1 MTVLSPGA
9 NASLPSGD
17 LTVLIRHGTIPG
29 VEIDVSVF
37 LVTGTGKV
45 RSDADMCFYGQPSVA
60 GGAVALAGASGGET
74 RFMVA
79 PGRIPAEVEK
89 VVFTATIHEN
99 RASFSRVPEIGLE
112 VGGISGR
119 IPCAGMTETAL
130 ILAELYQRN
139 GAWKLRVVGQGFNGG
154 LAKLAPHLGVE
165 VAEPAPAPA
174 PPAPKPTPAAP
185 KAEPAPAPKVEATT
199 PPKPVSLTK
208 VTLTKQNSTVNLK
221 KDDGRFGKIRVNLNW
236 NQKPK
241 KTGFFARN
249 TSLDLDVGAFV
260 ETRDGKMF
268 VIQALGS
275 AFGDFGRAPYT
286 KLLGDDRTGAVT
298 DGEWIEINGD
308 RWEDIRRVLVYAF
321 IYEGAPNWQ
330 ETDGVVR
337 VLVPGQPEIEVR
349 MNEYGDPRGTCA
361 VALLE
366 NQGGEVR
373 VSREVTFHKSQREMD
388 EQYGWGFRWTAGS
401 K

>member
-1 MTVLSPGA
+1 MTILSPGA
-9 NASLPSGD
+9 NAPLPAGD
-17 LTVLIRHGTIPG
+17 LTLLIRHGTIAE
-29 VEIDVSVF
+29 VEIDVSAF

-60 GGAVALAGASGGET
+60 GGAVVLAGTSGGET
-74 RFMVA
+74 KFTVA
-79 PGRIPAEVEK
+79 PSRIPAGIERVIL
-89 VVFTATIHEN
+89 TATIHEN
-99 RASFSRVPEIGLE
+99 RAAFGRLPEIGLE
-112 VGGISGR
+112 VGGVIGR

-139 GAWKLRVVGQGFNGG
+139 GAWKVRVVGQGFNGG

-165 VAEPAPAPA
+165 VAEPAPSPA
-174 PPAPKPTPAAP
+174 PPKPTPAPP
-185 KAEPAPAPKVEATT
+185 KTEPAP

-236 NQKPK
+236 NQRPK
-241 KTGFFARN
+241 KTGFFTRN
-249 TSLDLDVGAFV
+249 SSLDLDVGAFV
-260 ETRDGKMF
+260 ETRDGGLF
-268 VIQALGS
+268 VVQALGR
-275 AFGDFGRAPYT
+275 AFGDFNQAPFT

-298 DGEWIEINGD
+298 DGEWLEINGD
-308 RWEDIRRVLVYAF
+308 EWSEIERVLVYAF

-330 ETDGVVR
+330 ETDGIIR

-349 MNEYGDPRGTCA
+349 MNEYGDTRGMCA
-361 VALLE
+361 VASLE
-366 NQGGEVR
+366 NKGGQVR
-373 VSREVTFHKSQREMD
+373 VSREVTFHQGHEAMDRE
-388 EQYGWGFRWTAGS
+388 YGWGFRWTTAR

>member
-9 NASLPSGD
+9 NASLPGGD

-29 VEIDVSVF
+29 AEIDVSAF
-37 LVTGTGKV
+37 LVTGVGKV
-45 RSDADMCFYGQPSVA
+45 RSDADMCFYGQPSIA
-60 GGAVALAGASGGET
+60 GGAVALSGSSSGET
-74 RFMVA
+74 RFSVVL
-79 PGRIPAEVEK
+79 GRIPTGVEK

-99 RASFSRVPEIGLE
+99 RAPFSSVSEIALDVSG
-112 VGGISGR
+112 VSGR
-119 IPCAGMTETAL
+119 IPCSGMTETAL
-130 ILAELYQRN
+130 ILAELYERN
-139 GAWKLRVVGQGFNGG
+139 GAWKVRIVGQGFNGG
-154 LAKLAPHLGVE
+154 LAKLASHLGVE
-165 VAEPAPAPA
+165 IADPASAPPPAEPTS
-174 PPAPKPTPAAP
+174 PPPR
-185 KAEPAPAPKVEATT
+185 VEQI
-199 PPKPVSLTK
+199 PPSKPVSLTK

-221 KDDGRFGKIRVNLNW
+221 KEGGRFGKIRVNLNW

-241 KTGFFARN
+241 KTGFFSIS

-260 ETRDGKMF
+260 ETRDGEMF
-268 VIQALGS
+268 VIQALGQ
-275 AFGDFGRAPYT
+275 AFGDFGRAPFT

-308 RWEDIRRVLVYAF
+308 RWADIQRVLVYAF

-373 VSREVTFHKSQREMD
+373 VSREVTFHKSQKEMD
-388 EQYGWGFRWTAGS
+388 EQYGWGFRWTAGR

>member
-9 NASLPSGD
+9 NAALPPGD
-17 LTVLIRHGTIPG
+17 LTVLIRHGTIAG
-29 VEIDVSVF
+29 AEIDVSAF

-60 GGAVALAGASGGET
+60 GGAVALAGAAGGET
-74 RFMVA
+74 RFTVA
-79 PGRIPAEVEK
+79 PGWVPAGIEK

-99 RASFSRVPEIGLE
+99 KVPFASVPEIGLD
-112 VGGISGR
+112 VGGVSGR

-154 LAKLAPHLGVE
+154 LAKLASHLGVE
-165 VAEPAPAPA
+165 ISEPAPAPA
-174 PPAPKPTPAAP
+174 PPPPKPI
-185 KAEPAPAPKVEATT
+185 PAPPKVEPPAPPKVDP

-241 KTGFFARN
+241 KTGFFSRN

-268 VIQALGS
+268 VVQALGN
-275 AFGDFGRAPYT
+275 AFGDFSRAPFT

-298 DGEWIEINGD
+298 NGEWLEINGD
-308 RWEDIRRVLVYAF
+308 RWSDIKRVLVYAF

-337 VLVPGQPEIEVR
+337 VVVPGQPEIEVR

-361 VALLE
+361 VALIE
-366 NQGGEVR
+366 NQGGQVR
-373 VSREVTFHKSQREMD
+373 VSREVTFHKSQKEMD
-388 EQYGWGFRWTAGS
+388 EQYEWGFRWTSGR

>member
-9 NASLPSGD
+9 NAPVPSGD
-17 LTVLIRHGTIPG
+17 LTVLIRYGTIPG
-29 VEIDVSVF
+29 AEIDVSAF

-60 GGAVALAGASGGET
+60 GGAVALASSSGGEA
-74 RFMVA
+74 RFTVA
-79 PGRIPAEVEK
+79 LGLIPVGVEK

-99 RASFSRVPEIGLE
+99 RAPFSRVPEIGIE
-112 VGGISGR
+112 VGGVSGR

-139 GAWKLRVVGQGFNGG
+139 GAWKIRVVGQGFNGG

-165 VAEPAPAPA
+165 IAEPAAAPA
-174 PPAPKPTPAAP
+174 PPPPKPAPVPP
-185 KAEPAPAPKVEATT
+185 KAEPTSPS
-199 PPKPVSLTK
+199 KPVSLTK

-221 KDDGRFGKIRVNLNW
+221 KDDGHFGKIRVNLNW

-241 KTGFFARN
+241 KTGFFSRN
-249 TSLDLDVGAFV
+249 TSVDLDVGAFV
-260 ETRDGKMF
+260 ETENGKMF
-268 VIQALGS
+268 VVQALGR
-275 AFGDFGRAPYT
+275 AFGDFNRAPFA

-308 RWEDIRRVLVYAF
+308 QWSDIKRVLVYAF

-366 NQGGEVR
+366 NQRGEVR
-373 VSREVTFHKSQREMD
+373 VSREVTFHKSQKEMD
-388 EQYGWGFRWTAGS
+388 EQYGWGFRWTSGS